1 MVVDVVDIYRA
12 IADSTRRTIL
22 DELCERDD
30 QTLFEICARLTNKH
44 GLGLSRQAVSQHL
57 EALES
62 AGLVRSR
69 KEGRFKFH
77 QIDPSPLE
85 EITTRWPPDAR
96 RSSSEESDATN
107 PQSTETEEQS

>member
-1 MVVDVVDIYRA
+1 MVDIYRA

-62 AGLVRSR
+62 ARLVRSR

-85 EITTRWPPDAR
+85 EITARWPRNAS
-96 RSSSEESDATN
+96 RSSRGAADAKN
-107 PQSTETEEQS
+107 RQSTETEEQS